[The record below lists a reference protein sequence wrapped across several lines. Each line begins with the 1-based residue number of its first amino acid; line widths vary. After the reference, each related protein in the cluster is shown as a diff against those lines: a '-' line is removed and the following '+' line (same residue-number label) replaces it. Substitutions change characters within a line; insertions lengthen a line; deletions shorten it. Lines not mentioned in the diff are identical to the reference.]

1 VDASAVRKSGCDV
14 YALAAPGVRGL
25 QPYQPGKPIAE
36 LEREYGVA
44 GIIKLASNEN
54 PLGASPQ
61 ALRAMEREL
70 PSLWLYPDGSGHA
83 LRSSL
88 AQWHGIDSACI
99 TLGNGS
105 NDVLVLLAE
114 AFLTPGLE
122 AVFSQYCFAVYPIA
136 CQAAGARAR
145 VAAALPADSRQPLGH
160 DLEAMRSLVGGNTRL
175 VFIANPNNPTGTA
188 LEEGELREFI
198 EAMPKDVLIVID
210 EAYHEYAAAAG
221 LPDAARWLG
230 RYPNLVVTR
239 TFSKAYGL
247 AGIRVGYGLSSPAV
261 ADLLNRVR
269 QPFNVNSLALA
280 GATAALDDTAFITAS
295 VSANAKGVRQLRD
308 GLGQRGFHVVPS
320 GANFVLADMRQ
331 GAGDIY
337 EALLHKGIIV
347 RPVGNYGLPNHLRI
361 TVGTAEQNAA
371 LLCALDELSEDG
383 VLDAA

>member
-1 VDASAVRKSGCDV
+1 
-14 YALAAPGVRGL
+14 
-25 QPYQPGKPIAE
+25 
-36 LEREYGVA
+36 
-44 GIIKLASNEN
+44 
-54 PLGASPQ
+54 
-61 ALRAMEREL
+61 
-70 PSLWLYPDGSGHA
+70 
-83 LRSSL
+83 
-88 AQWHGIDSACI
+88 
-99 TLGNGS
+99 
-105 NDVLVLLAE
+105 
-114 AFLTPGLE
+114 
-122 AVFSQYCFAVYPIA
+122 
-136 CQAAGARAR
+136 
-145 VAAALPADSRQPLGH
+145 
-160 DLEAMRSLVGGNTRL
+160 MRSLVGGNTRL